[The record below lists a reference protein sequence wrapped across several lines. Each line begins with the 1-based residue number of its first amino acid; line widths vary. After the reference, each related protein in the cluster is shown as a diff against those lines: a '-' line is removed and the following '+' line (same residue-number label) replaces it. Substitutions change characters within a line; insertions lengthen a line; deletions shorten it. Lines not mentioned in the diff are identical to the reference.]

1 MLSPSP
7 YAWISQYFLG
17 FFFSYGVYIPF
28 WGLWYEGQG
37 VSAAN
42 IGILI
47 GVSFATRCVSNLVIT
62 PRLHKVEYLIPAL
75 RWLSLGSVLFIAF
88 HFVLG
93 GNFWLMLLAT
103 VLYNLCCGPAIPLS
117 DAMANYYSKLNVL
130 DYGRTRL
137 WGSIAFIAGSSAVGY
152 LVAQFGSEAIVWT
165 ALAGTAVSLL
175 LSMRLPHPAPVS
187 DGDETTE
194 RPKLLA
200 LLMDKEVLRFL
211 VLVSLI
217 QGSHATY
224 YSFSSIYWKGAG
236 YSEDIIGYLWSLGV
250 IAEILLF
257 ATSKKLLAGWS
268 MRMMFLAASL
278 GVIVRWTLT
287 ATTTD
292 LWALALVQ
300 MLHAVT
306 FAIAHIAAIRYIQ
319 SVPENRMVP
328 LQALYNAIPLGAVMA
343 LITTISGWGFERWGG
358 SMFWGM
364 AIMGALAL
372 FIRLEPAKTSVKT
385 QAIKEAR

>member
-1 MLSPSP
+1 MWSPSP

-28 WGLWYEGQG
+28 WGLWFEGQG

-42 IGILI
+42 IGILL
-47 GVSFATRCVSNLVIT
+47 GVSFATRCVSNLFIT
-62 PRLHKVEYLIPAL
+62 PRLHKVEHLIPAL

-88 HFVLG
+88 HFATG

-103 VLYNLCCGPAIPLS
+103 LLYNLCCGPAIPLS
-117 DAMANYYSKLNVL
+117 DAMANYYAKLNML

-165 ALAGTAVSLL
+165 ALTGTFVSLL

-187 DGDETTE
+187 EGDDMAE
-194 RPKLLA
+194 RPRLLA
-200 LLMDKEVLRFL
+200 LLTDKEVLRFL

-217 QGSHATY
+217 QGSHAAY

-250 IAEILLF
+250 ISEILLF
-257 ATSKKLLAGWS
+257 ATSKKLLTGWS
-268 MRMMFLAASL
+268 MRMMFVVASL
-278 GVIVRWTLT
+278 GVMVRWTLT

-300 MLHAVT
+300 MLHSVT

-343 LITTISGWGFERWGG
+343 LITTVSGWGFERWGG

-364 AIMGALAL
+364 AVMGLLAL
-372 FIRLEPAKTSVKT
+372 LIRVEPGKATVKA
-385 QAIKEAR
+385 QAAEEAR